1 MQIRHENPSAQLS
14 WKVHAPL
21 FLDTPDGD
29 QIRIEAW
36 SLAGFDWPEDA
47 GSPPQSGTLSVP
59 FQGVDVRF
67 DVRLT
72 APDADGTVA
81 FEGLSGRQRE
91 TLALFYRSILSG
103 RMASSED
110 VIMSLDTPVDLVPME
125 ETEEEKTTNQQ
136 SRMPGSVRAV
146 IHVVIYLLLAG
157 LIATVL
163 GSALFNGLTRINI
176 QHGRVVAPIAED
188 LPASEGFVKSIHV
201 VPGQRVEAGE
211 VMVRLRNPA
220 AQAEL
225 SQTRA
230 RLSLAEKEL
239 DRVIEARA
247 MLEALDESQP
257 LQVRGALAAQIYAQ
271 FIGDRGFDA
280 LWKRWLDIQTHDPE
294 AATAFDPFAFALDKL
309 IELEFEHNAKVR
321 RLRATRDANK
331 SAISMSH
338 VRAPSDG
345 VVHEVLVRK
354 GQPYRHDDLAVV
366 FESDTPRVAMGW
378 VSERYSEAIFIGMEA
393 HIGVNSLGQKT
404 TIAGT
409 VTDVRAGADPRRPG
423 EFGIIVTVTPQDIT
437 PAQTKSLLRRDAP
450 VNIQTRRAVGQ
461 RMIARIQSLVSRDE

>member
-1 MQIRHENPSAQLS
+1 VQIRHETPSAQLS

-21 FLDTPDGD
+21 FLETQGGEK
-29 QIRIEAW
+29 IRIEMW

-47 GSPPQSGTLSVP
+47 GACPQSGTLSVP

-91 TLALFYRSILSG
+91 ALALFYRSILSG

-136 SRMPGSVRAV
+136 SRMPGSVRAL
-146 IHVVIYLLLAG
+146 IHVVIYLLLAA

-176 QHGRVVAPIAED
+176 QHGRVVAPIAEN

-211 VMVRLRNPA
+211 VMVRLRDPA
-220 AQAEL
+220 AQAAL

-230 RLSLAEKEL
+230 QLQIAEKEHA
-239 DRVIEARA
+239 RIVQARA
-247 MLEALDESQP
+247 MLQALDETQP
-257 LQVRGALAAQIYAQ
+257 IQTRGALAAQVYAQ
-271 FIGDRGFDA
+271 FIGDRGFDV
-280 LWKRWLDIQTHDPE
+280 LWKRWLEIAADDP
-294 AATAFDPFAFALDKL
+294 AAADAFDPFAFARNKL
-309 IELEFEHNAKVR
+309 NELEITQTAKLR
-321 RLRATRDANK
+321 RLRATRDAKK

-366 FESDTPRVAMGW
+366 FEADTPRVAMGW

-393 HIGVNSLGQKT
+393 QIGVNSLGQKT
-404 TIAGT
+404 SIAGT

-423 EFGIIVTVTPQDIT
+423 EFGIVVTVTPKDIT
-437 PAQTKSLLRRDAP
+437 SAQSKSLLRRDAP
-450 VNIQTRRAVGQ
+450 VSIQTRRAVGQ
-461 RMIARIQSLVSRDE
+461 RFVTRLQSLVTRDE

>member
-1 MQIRHENPSAQLS
+1 MKIRHENPSAQLS
-14 WKVHAPL
+14 WKVRAPL
-21 FLDTPDGD
+21 FLETPNGD
-29 QIRIEAW
+29 KIRIEAW
-36 SLAGFDWPEDA
+36 SLAGFEWPEGADDC
-47 GSPPQSGTLSVP
+47 PETGTLSVP
-59 FQGVDVRF
+59 FQGVDLRF
-67 DVRLT
+67 PVRL
-72 APDADGTVA
+72 APPDAEGMVA

-110 VIMSLDTPVDLVPME
+110 VIMSLDAPVDLVPME

-136 SRMPGSVRAV
+136 SKMPGSLRAL
-146 IHVVIYLLLAG
+146 IHVVIYLLLAA
-157 LIATVL
+157 LIAAVL

-176 QHGRVVAPIAED
+176 QHGRVVAPISED

-211 VMVRLRNPA
+211 VMVRLRDPA

-225 SQTRA
+225 SQTRT

-239 DRVIEARA
+239 ARVVEARET
-247 MLEALDESQP
+247 LETLHTVET
-257 LQVRGALAAQIYAQ
+257 LEVRGALAAQIYAQ

-280 LWKRWLDIQTHDPE
+280 LWKRWLEMQEHDPD
-294 AATAFDPFAFALDKL
+294 AASAFDPFDFARDKL
-309 IELEFEHNAKVR
+309 KELELEHQAKVR

-345 VVHEVLVRK
+345 IVHEVLVRK

-366 FESDTPRVAMGW
+366 FEADTPRVAMGW
-378 VSERYSEAIFIGMEA
+378 VSERYAEAIFIGMDA
-393 HIGVNSLGQKT
+393 SIGVNSLGQKT

-423 EFGIIVTVTPQDIT
+423 EFGIIVTVTPRDISSEE
-437 PAQTKSLLRRDAP
+437 TKSLLRRDAP

-461 RMIARIQSLVSRDE
+461 RMIGSIQSLVNRDE